1 MRKGMIAGLLIFLFT
16 GLLQAQFRRE
26 PPLKLKFV
34 PASSAKA
41 GEMIQTK
48 VEVEINKGFHIFS
61 EKPEI
66 EGVKPSLLLLE
77 ESKAFT
83 VDKIEFPKPVEVYS
97 DVFQKKLNFYRDKVS
112 ITVFLKLNAGISSE
126 IPVNGTLQFQA
137 CSDKLCLPPSKQPFS
152 GEQVVIE

>member
-1 MRKGMIAGLLIFLFT
+1 MKKGLIAGLLILFVA
-16 GLLQAQFRRE
+16 GLLQAQFRRD

-34 PASSAKA
+34 PASGAKA
-41 GEMIQTK
+41 GEMIEAK
-48 VEVEINKGFHIFS
+48 VEVDINKDFHIFS

-66 EGVKPSLLLLE
+66 EGVKPSRLLVE
-77 ESKAFT
+77 ESGAFT

-97 DVFQKKLNFYRDKVS
+97 DVFQKKLNFYQDKIS
-112 ITVFLKLNAGISSE
+112 ITVFLKLNPGISGE

-152 GEQVVIE
+152 GKQVVGD